1 MNQQEFVEAVR
12 DGLAEAGIEVRM
24 IDGSTPMMV
33 LAVEP
38 DVQVIC
44 FGHPA
49 QAGKRSNQ
57 FEVCLRDHG
66 RNRALDWIDEVA
78 DQIARAVRTI
88 IDAVAPT
95 APKE

>member
-12 DGLAEAGIEVRM
+12 DGLAEAGIEVQM
-24 IDGSTPMMV
+24 INGATPMMV

-44 FGHPA
+44 FGHPRYP
-49 QAGKRSNQ
+49 GKRSNQ

-78 DQIARAVRTI
+78 DQITGAVKAV
-88 IDAVAPT
+88 IDAITPT